1 MHNVFFLLAAFARKG
16 LKEAF
21 C

>member
-1 MHNVFFLLAAFARKG
+1 MHNVFSLLAAFARKG